1 MLDITYRVK
10 RVMNNNVVQAKYGY
24 QEVIVVGLGI
34 GFNAKTRD
42 IIDPEK
48 IEKVFEL
55 RKEEFYKTSQ
65 LVEEIPEK
73 IFFNLYQILER
84 TSHITRIKLSSHGFV
99 TIIDHL
105 NFAIARHTSGQTI
118 RNLMLY
124 DLRILYPDEFRLG
137 ELILESVNEEMN
149 LDLPQDEVG
158 FLTMHIVN
166 GHFDQINN
174 QSNVLTNMV
183 LDSLSIIRDRY
194 LVSLKLDELITQRIM
209 VHLKM
214 LIQRV
219 MSNQQV
225 DFDEVVLYNVI
236 EEFESAYSTAGL
248 IQKYIEN
255 RLSVKINSQ
264 ELVYLTIHLNR
275 LEQMIP

>member
-1 MLDITYRVK
+1 MDITYRVK
-10 RVMNNNVVQAKYGY
+10 RVLNNNVVQAKYGY

-183 LDSLSIIRDRY
+183 LDSLNIIRDRY

>member
-1 MLDITYRVK
+1 MDITYRVK
-10 RVMNNNVVQAKYGY
+10 RVLNNNVVQAKYGY

-84 TSHITRIKLSSHGFV
+84 TSHITRLKLSSHGFV

-183 LDSLSIIRDRY
+183 LDSLNIIRDRY

-236 EEFESAYSTAGL
+236 EEFESAYSTAEL

>member
-10 RVMNNNVVQAKYGY
+10 RVLNNNVVQAKYGY

-183 LDSLSIIRDRY
+183 LDSLNIIRDRY

-236 EEFESAYSTAGL
+236 EEFESAYSTAEL

>member
-10 RVMNNNVVQAKYGY
+10 RVLNNNVVQAKYGY

-183 LDSLSIIRDRY
+183 LDSLNIIRDRY

-225 DFDEVVLYNVI
+225 DFDEVVLHNVI

>member
-1 MLDITYRVK
+1 MDITYRVK
-10 RVMNNNVVQAKYGY
+10 RVLNNNVVQAKYGY

-183 LDSLSIIRDRY
+183 LDSLNIIRDRY

-225 DFDEVVLYNVI
+225 DFDEVVLHNVI

>member
-1 MLDITYRVK
+1 MDITYRVK
-10 RVMNNNVVQAKYGY
+10 RVLNNNVVQAKYGY

-183 LDSLSIIRDRY
+183 LDSLNIIRDRY

-219 MSNQQV
+219 MSNV
-225 DFDEVVLYNVI
+225 
-236 EEFESAYSTAGL
+236 
-248 IQKYIEN
+248 
-255 RLSVKINSQ
+255 SVKRVW
-264 ELVYLTIHLNR
+264 E
-275 LEQMIP
+275 

>member
-10 RVMNNNVVQAKYGY
+10 RVLNNNVVQAKYGY

-65 LVEEIPEK
+65 LVEEIPETM
-73 IFFNLYQILER
+73 FFDLYQILE
-84 TSHITRIKLSSHGFV
+84 TESKYAKMKLSSHGLV

-105 NFAIARHTSGQTI
+105 NFAIERHKSGQTI

-124 DLRILYPDEFRLG
+124 DLRILYPDEFTLG
-137 ELILESVNEEMN
+137 EKILNSVNN
-149 LDLPQDEVG
+149 KLGLDLPQDEVG

-183 LDSLSIIRDRY
+183 LDSLNIIRDRY

-209 VHLKM
+209 IHLKM

-219 MSNQQV
+219 MSGQQV
-225 DFDEVVLYNVI
+225 DFDQIVLYNVI
-236 EEFESAYSTAGL
+236 EEFESAYSTAEQ

>member
-10 RVMNNNVVQAKYGY
+10 RVLNNNVVQAKYGY

-42 IIDPEK
+42 IIDPER

-183 LDSLSIIRDRY
+183 LDSLNIIRDRY

>member
-1 MLDITYRVK
+1 MLDINYRVK
-10 RVMNNNVVQAKYGY
+10 RVLNNNVVQAKYGY

-42 IIDPEK
+42 IIDSEK

-65 LVEEIPEK
+65 LVEEIPEE
-73 IFFNLYQILER
+73 IFFNLYQILDR
-84 TSHITRIKLSSHGFV
+84 TSHISRLKLSSHGFV

-137 ELILESVNEEMN
+137 ELILDSVNKEMN

-174 QSNVLTNMV
+174 QSNMLTNMV
-183 LDSLSIIRDRY
+183 LDSLNIIRDRY

-219 MSNQQV
+219 MSGQQV

-236 EEFESAYSTAGL
+236 EEFESAYSTAEL

>member
-1 MLDITYRVK
+1 MDITYRVK
-10 RVMNNNVVQAKYGY
+10 RVLNNNVVQAKYGY

-183 LDSLSIIRDRY
+183 LDSLNIIRDRY

-236 EEFESAYSTAGL
+236 EEFESAYSTAEL

>member
-10 RVMNNNVVQAKYGY
+10 RVLNNNVVQAKYGY

-84 TSHITRIKLSSHGFV
+84 TSHITRLKLSSHGFV

-183 LDSLSIIRDRY
+183 LDSLNIIRDRY

-236 EEFESAYSTAGL
+236 EEFESAYSTAEL

>member
-10 RVMNNNVVQAKYGY
+10 RVLNNNVVQAKYGY

-42 IIDPEK
+42 IIDPER

-183 LDSLSIIRDRY
+183 LDSLNIIRDRY

-236 EEFESAYSTAGL
+236 EEFESAYSTAEL

>member
-1 MLDITYRVK
+1 M
-10 RVMNNNVVQAKYGY
+10 
-24 QEVIVVGLGI
+24 
-34 GFNAKTRD
+34 
-42 IIDPEK
+42 
-48 IEKVFEL
+48 
-55 RKEEFYKTSQ
+55 
-65 LVEEIPEK
+65 
-73 IFFNLYQILER
+73 
-84 TSHITRIKLSSHGFV
+84 
-99 TIIDHL
+99 
-105 NFAIARHTSGQTI
+105 
-118 RNLMLY
+118 
-124 DLRILYPDEFRLG
+124 
-137 ELILESVNEEMN
+137 ESVNEEMN

-183 LDSLSIIRDRY
+183 LDSLNIIRDRY

-236 EEFESAYSTAGL
+236 EEFESAYSTAEL

>member
-1 MLDITYRVK
+1 MDITYRVK
-10 RVMNNNVVQAKYGY
+10 RVLNNNVVQAKYGY

-65 LVEEIPEK
+65 LVEEIPEV

-183 LDSLSIIRDRY
+183 LDSLNIIRDRY

-236 EEFESAYSTAGL
+236 EEFESAYSTAEL

>member
-10 RVMNNNVVQAKYGY
+10 RVLNNNVVQAKYGY

-183 LDSLSIIRDRY
+183 LDSLNIIRDRY